1 MRFVL
6 TYFKRYE
13 IAACAI
19 AVAIPLV
26 VVFIWSTIEGRAMG
40 FTAAGAGVS
49 VVLLLAGLFVFT
61 RVFARAAQAKL
72 EKLVS
77 LYNDDCDVAAFLE
90 GSSKIAESAE
100 PPLGE
105 LPAWFLSFYACALIN
120 VDRKSEAAKFGLMI
134 QDSVKDTP
142 TDEAK
147 IALYA
152 DLVPLVKS
160 LFDNNRVIALI
171 DEALSLP
178 NLGDDI
184 ITQQRRAYLSWS
196 REVAQAELAHDESKL
211 IGLYRSIWDN
221 HDQCTRLRVLY
232 AAKEGELHAAAG
244 NRDAAAGCM
253 RFVADN
259 GKDLPAAQT
268 ARAFFGE

>member
-1 MRFVL
+1 MRLVL

-26 VVFIWSTIEGRAMG
+26 VVFIWSNIEGRAMG

-49 VVLLLAGLFVFT
+49 VVLLLAGMFVFT
-61 RVFARAAQAKL
+61 RLFARAGQTKL

-77 LYNDDCDVAAFLE
+77 LYNDDCDIDSFLE
-90 GSSKIAESAE
+90 GSRAIANSAE

-105 LPAWFLSFYACALIN
+105 LPAWFVSFYACALIN
-120 VDRKSEAAKFGLMI
+120 AGRTSEAASFGLMI
-134 QDSVKDTP
+134 QDSVKDAP

-147 IALYA
+147 LALYA
-152 DLVPLVKS
+152 DLIPLVAS
-160 LFDNNRVIALI
+160 LFDNERVIALAN
-171 DEALSLP
+171 EALALP
-178 NLGDDI
+178 NLGDDPV
-184 ITQQRRAYLSWS
+184 TQQRRSYLAWS
-196 REVAQAELAHDESKL
+196 RDVACAEIAHDDAKL
-211 IGLYRSIWDN
+211 MGLYRSIWGN
-221 HDQCTRLRVLY
+221 HEQCMRLRVVY
-232 AAKEGELHAAAG
+232 ACKEGELHAAAG

-253 RFVADN
+253 RFAAEN
-259 GKDLPAAQT
+259 GKDLPSARA